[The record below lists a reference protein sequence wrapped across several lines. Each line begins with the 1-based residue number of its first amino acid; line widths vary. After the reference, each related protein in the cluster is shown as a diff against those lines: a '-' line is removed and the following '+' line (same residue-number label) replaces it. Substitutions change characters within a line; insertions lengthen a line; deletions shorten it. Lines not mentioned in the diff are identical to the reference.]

1 MIKVQPLD
9 ASTLRTALRFHLDH
23 GETLESIGDAFGV
36 TLWSVWGWVHGKR
49 NPSRQTLTQAAYL
62 LAQASDAEPG
72 LPSISGNQQA
82 IRKVFRPSVAQDA
95 LNAPK
100 CHAVN
105 VMRRAG

>member
-72 LPSISGNQQA
+72 LPSISSLSAGDPQGVSAQ
-82 IRKVFRPSVAQDA
+82 RRPGR
-95 LNAPK
+95 PK
-100 CHAVN
+100 
-105 VMRRAG
+105 RT